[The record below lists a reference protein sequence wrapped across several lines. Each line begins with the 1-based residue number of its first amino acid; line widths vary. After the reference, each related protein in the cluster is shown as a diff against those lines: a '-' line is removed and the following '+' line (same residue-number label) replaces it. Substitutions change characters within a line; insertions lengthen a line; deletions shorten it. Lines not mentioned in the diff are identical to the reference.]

1 MIGRRMCKNYTENC
15 TLKVLLKDVG
25 QSVGYVVIITRIC
38 IAPLKSESIRELYRT
53 FALMRNSVRNTHDP
67 GTIKIDTRVFLS

>member
-1 MIGRRMCKNYTENC
+1 MCKNYTENC

-38 IAPLKSESIRELYRT
+38 IAPLKSESIRVCVSYIEHL
-53 FALMRNSVRNTHDP
+53 L
-67 GTIKIDTRVFLS
+67 